1 MIAGFSRALG
11 SGLAAE
17 QLRAAPPS
25 PLTPHSAAQP
35 SFPSWPCKILSVVA
49 GAMQVL
55 SDNIAA
61 AFRAEMEAMYEKL
74 IGDLS
79 EMFTVTVDLSS
90 VSQST
95 ATQLLQSLGFQITV
109 LPLAAAIQ
117 VTRSWCK
124 VHSLGWF
131 FVVQRL
137 AHGC

>member
-1 MIAGFSRALG
+1 
-11 SGLAAE
+11 
-17 QLRAAPPS
+17 
-25 PLTPHSAAQP
+25 
-35 SFPSWPCKILSVVA
+35 
-49 GAMQVL
+49 MQVL

-137 AHGC
+137 AHGCWLQEEGLGDALAALPELDAREAEFMMEEHANEQAATLPFQQHLQASSM